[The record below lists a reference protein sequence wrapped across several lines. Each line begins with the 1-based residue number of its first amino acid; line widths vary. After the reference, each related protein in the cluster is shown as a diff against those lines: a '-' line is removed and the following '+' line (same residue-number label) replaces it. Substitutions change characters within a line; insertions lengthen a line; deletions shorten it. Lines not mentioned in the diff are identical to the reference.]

1 MLRPH
6 GSLCCFVPFHLGQLE
21 LLTQQLDV
29 ELTRSAWLLVV
40 LGLIKV
46 QLHVDRPE
54 QASGERAGT
63 KPILCGLFTLW
74 ISPLRLVSYLIFSSL
89 LVSLHMEAI
98 FIVLVSFWLQRVR
111 LIGS

>member
-6 GSLCCFVPFHLGQLE
+6 GSLCCSVPFHLGQLE

-54 QASGERAGT
+54 QASGEWAGT
-63 KPILCGLFTLW
+63 KPILCGLFTLC
-74 ISPLRLVSYLIFSSL
+74 IFALRLVSYLIFSSL
-89 LVSLHMEAI
+89 LVSLHMEVI
-98 FIVLVSFWLQRVR
+98 FIVLVSFWLQRV
-111 LIGS
+111 